1 MKRCDVKICQQTNH
15 FTNETWFELF
25 EIESGEVLQEGTHEE
40 CLNYFQTLDQNK
52 YELLPH

>member
-25 EIESGEVLQEGTHEE
+25 EIESGEVLHEGTHEE